1 MPTKD
6 KKDELDAL
14 KYNTLGEKIT
24 YWLLFP
30 GEWVCNYFK
39 VKEHN
44 ERALIRMSVNLAIY
58 AKIVGT
64 ATLLYV
70 QYS

>member
-1 MPTKD
+1 MPTKN
-6 KKDELDAL
+6 KKDELEAL
-14 KYNTLGEKIT
+14 EYNTVGDKIT

-39 VKEHN
+39 VKERN

-58 AKIVGT
+58 AKIAGSF
-64 ATLLYV
+64 ALCYV
-70 QYS
+70 IYG

>member
-1 MPTKD
+1 MPTQD

-14 KYNTLGEKIT
+14 KYDTFGEKIT

-30 GEWVCNYFK
+30 GEWVCNYFN
-39 VKEHN
+39 VKGRN

-58 AKIVGT
+58 AKIAGSIAFYYAVYG
-64 ATLLYV
+64 
-70 QYS
+70 